1 MNTQTTPVRACR
13 FGTGVLLLAGL
24 CLFLKLQPD
33 CRADSIYNYTVN
45 TSAISGQNGYLA
57 FDLIGGDASSANNT
71 ATAGNF
77 STDGSLLGSSIVI
90 LTDTG
95 FFNEEQRAIT
105 FGSFLN
111 FTLQL
116 TENNVPA
123 GLDEFSFFLLDST
136 GFQSL
141 VITTDPTGADA
152 LFAVDIDGSHGGLP
166 SVFEGSL
173 TPSTASIPD
182 GGGTFSLLLL
192 SLGTAGLVGLA
203 RKFPARPPQ
212 V

>member
-1 MNTQTTPVRACR
+1 MNIQTTPVRAYR
-13 FGTGVLLLAGL
+13 FGPGVLLLAGL
-24 CLFLKLQPD
+24 CLFLKFQPD

-57 FDLIGGDASSANNT
+57 FDLIGGDSASANNT
-71 ATAGNF
+71 AMAGNF
-77 STDGSLLGSSIVI
+77 ITDGSLLGSSTVI

-95 FFNEEQRAIT
+95 FWIEETRAIT

-116 TENNVPA
+116 TENNAPA
-123 GLDEFSFFLLDST
+123 GLDEFSFFLLDAD
-136 GFQSL
+136 GIFSL
-141 VITTDPTGADA
+141 VSTADPTGADA
-152 LFAVDIDGSHGGLP
+152 LFAVDIDGSHGGLS

-182 GGGTFSLLLL
+182 DGNTFSLLLL
-192 SLGTAGLVGLA
+192 SLGSAGLIGLA
-203 RKFPARPPQ
+203 RKFSARDWQ
-212 V
+212 A